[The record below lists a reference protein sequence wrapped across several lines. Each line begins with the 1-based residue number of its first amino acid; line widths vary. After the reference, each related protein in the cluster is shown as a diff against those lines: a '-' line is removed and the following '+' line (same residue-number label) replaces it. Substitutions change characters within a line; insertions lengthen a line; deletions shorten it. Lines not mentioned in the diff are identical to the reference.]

1 MRKAV
6 GMSISTSDIVGNEAI
21 NWVYFCG
28 LPDSRSEMFRFLAI
42 ESAVIWRGETN
53 FRLTL

>member
-6 GMSISTSDIVGNEAI
+6 GTSISTSDIVVNEAI
-21 NWVYFCG
+21 NRVYFCG

-42 ESAVIWRGETN
+42 ESAVIWRGEN
-53 FRLTL
+53 KF